1 MLPAQSQSTIM
12 MVDDEPTTLDVI
24 EAFLQGE
31 GYERFVVVDDS
42 RVAVSTARERR
53 PDAVLLDLMMPHMN
67 GLEVLTE
74 MRRSPELQFTPVVIL
89 TSSTDSETKLK
100 ALELGA
106 TDFLAKPVDPS
117 ELALRLRN
125 ALMVKAYQDR
135 LIYFDQMT
143 GLPNRRRFV
152 EHLGALVA
160 RERTN
165 PTRAAVLHIG
175 LGRLQN
181 VEDGLGRAAS
191 DEVVRIVA
199 ERLRTRLE
207 VEMTRGGFPGRE
219 SPMLARAAHDEFLVL
234 IEGSDAPE
242 QASLMARALREE
254 VEAPCRVASRDLR
267 VDGRVGVALLP
278 DDSDDPE
285 RLLHFASGALSQ
297 ARGATDGAGF
307 RFYDESTNAESRQR
321 LLIESHLRDALDRGE
336 IELHYQPK
344 VDFATGRIQGA
355 EALARWNSPELG
367 PIPPDRFIPIAEE
380 SDLIL
385 RIGELSLRKACA
397 QARIWLD
404 AGFPPLCIAVNV
416 SARQFRNRGLVDLV
430 ESALRD
436 QGLDGSHLVIEL
448 TESMIMEDPE
458 ETARTL
464 ESLKRLGVTLS
475 VDDFG
480 TGYSSLSTLKR
491 FPIDELKIDRSFVKG
506 IPDDANDG
514 AIVSAVIAMGHAL
527 GLRLVAEGVETE
539 PQSDFLRERGCEL
552 FQGYLCSRPLSAT
565 DWPMLFAELG

>member
-135 LIYFDQMT
+135 LIYFDPLT

-152 EHLGALVA
+152 EHLRALVA
-160 RERTN
+160 REGTS
-165 PTRAAVLHIG
+165 PTHAAVFHIG
-175 LGRLQN
+175 LGRLQI
-181 VEDGLGRAAS
+181 VEDGLGRSAS

-199 ERLRTRLE
+199 ERLRTGLE
-207 VEMTRGGFPGRE
+207 VDARAGDASGPANR
-219 SPMLARAAHDEFLVL
+219 MLARAAPDEFLLLV
-234 IEGSDAPE
+234 EGSDDPDR
-242 QASLMARALREE
+242 ASRMARALRER
-254 VEAPCRVASRDLR
+254 VEAPCRVASRDLH
-267 VDGRVGVALLP
+267 VDARVGVVLLP
-278 DDSDDPE
+278 DDSKDPDT
-285 RLLHFASGALSQ
+285 LLGFASGALSQ
-297 ARGATDGAGF
+297 ARSGTDEEGF
-307 RFYDESTNAESRQR
+307 RFHDESANAESRQR
-321 LLIESHLRDALDRGE
+321 LLIESHLRDALDRE
-336 IELHYQPK
+336 EVELHYQPK

-385 RIGELSLRKACA
+385 QIGEWSLRKACA
-397 QARIWLD
+397 QARAWLD

-416 SARQFRNRGLVDLV
+416 SARQFRTRGLVGTV

-436 QGLDGSHLVIEL
+436 HGLDGSHLVLEL
-448 TESMIMEDPE
+448 TESMIMDNLA

-464 ESLKRLGVTLS
+464 EQLKRLGATIS

-506 IPDDANDG
+506 IPDDANDC

-527 GLRLVAEGVETE
+527 GLRLVAEGVEQE
-539 PQSDFLRERGCEL
+539 PQADFLRERGCEL
-552 FQGYLCSRPLSAT
+552 FQGYLCSRPRSAAH
-565 DWPMLFAELG
+565 WPELFAELS